1 MVFSIYLKRLAAL
14 TLIASILSCNATPQP
29 NQPIANPNPR
39 STTAKPLVVATNT
52 VLCNLTQ
59 QIAADTINLRCLV
72 DAGTDPHVYQP
83 TPNDRKAIE
92 TANLILYGGYGFEPQ
107 LIKLIQASSNL
118 NPKVAVDELAVAN
131 PQRFSEEG
139 ETVIDPHVWHDAQN
153 GIQIV
158 KVIEK
163 ALSELVPDRAQ
174 GYSQNTQKVTTEISQ
189 INLWIKSQIATIP
202 TTSRKL
208 VTTHDALG
216 YYSKAYKIPL
226 AGALSGINT
235 EESPTPQRVKSLV
248 SEIKTTG
255 VPTIFAETSTNPSL
269 IQTVAREAN
278 VKVSDQE
285 LFADGLGVIG
295 SDGDTYQKMLIANTR
310 SIVQGLGGTFTPFN
324 YTLRG

>member
-1 MVFSIYLKRLAAL
+1 MVSSICLKRLAAL
-14 TLIASILSCNATPQP
+14 TLTASLLSCNATPQQNP
-29 NQPIANPNPR
+29 SIANPNPS
-39 STTAKPLVVATNT
+39 STTAKPLVVTTNA

-59 QIAADTINLRCLV
+59 QIAADTINLRCLI

-83 TPNDRKAIE
+83 TPDDRKAIE
-92 TANLILYGGYGFEPQ
+92 TASLILYGGYGFEPQ

-118 NPKVAVDELAVAN
+118 APKVAVDELAVPN
-131 PQRFSEEG
+131 PQKFDEDG
-139 ETVIDPHVWHDAQN
+139 EIVADPHVWSDAQN

-158 KVIEK
+158 KVIDK
-163 ALSELVPDRAQ
+163 ALSELEPDRAQ
-174 GYSQNTQKVTTEISQ
+174 VYSQNTQKLINEISQ
-189 INLWIKSQIATIP
+189 IDLWIKSQIATIP

-216 YYSKAYKIPL
+216 YYSKAYNIPL
-226 AGALSGINT
+226 AGALSGTNT
-235 EESPTPQRVKSLV
+235 EESPTPQQVKSLV
-248 SEIKTTG
+248 SEIKATG
-255 VPTIFAETSTNPSL
+255 VPTIFAETSANPSL

-310 SIVQGLGGTFTPFN
+310 SIVQGLGGRFTPFGS
-324 YTLRG
+324 R